1 MITGWTIRN
10 GNHPASNSKVEI
22 NIANIVEFGVRIRK
36 AIGLRDKAALLELG
50 AWAHRQG
57 LTLGHL
63 AMSAA
68 SEI

>member
-10 GNHPASNSKVEI
+10 GTHPASNSKVER
-22 NIANIVEFGVRIRK
+22 NIDNIVEFDVRFRE
-36 AIGLRDKAALLELG
+36 ARGQRDKAALLELG